1 MRTKRLGDM
10 LLELGLITEGQL
22 KEALDYQAK
31 EKERL
36 GTTLVKHHYITEGQL
51 IDALRMQ
58 LGIDYIDLTRVD
70 ISPEMSR
77 FVPKNL
83 AKKMTIVPVRISKDQ
98 LYLAMADP
106 LNFMA
111 IEEAQHTSKKKIVP
125 MIASEPAVKRAINI
139 LYGNE
144 GAAEAMAQMQA
155 ETAAAQE
162 VRQGQTAAREG
173 QENVTPMIRLVNSI
187 IERAIS
193 ENASD
198 IHFEPTEEEMIVRMR
213 IDGQLHRIMTI
224 PSELKDSV
232 ISRLKIMSQLD
243 IVEKRIPQDGRA
255 VMHLRGKDIDMRI
268 STLPTLYGEKVVIRI
283 LKRNEETL
291 NRRGIGIP
299 AVEDAKIDTLLG
311 LTSGVIMIVGPTG
324 SGKSSTMYTLIRE
337 LLSDRTNLI
346 TLEDPVEYHIKGAT
360 QVQINEKVGLTF
372 ASGLR
377 SVLRQDPD
385 IICVG
390 EIRDGET
397 AEIAM
402 RAAMTGHLV
411 ITTIHTEDAISAI
424 DRLRDMGVAPYLIAA
439 GLRGVISQRLLRKI
453 CPNCKTQIQPPK
465 KALEMAGIPEKPG
478 KLYWQGAGCDQCFHS
493 GYRGR
498 IGVFEVMLIQEE
510 LRRCILEGADRT
522 RFLEAARR
530 ASQYVPMLEHAQ
542 KLVEEMMEPC
552 DSEWRGLGVIKGSG
566 MRLQEE
572 WSAFDARKKYKI
584 PLIQGKANPAC
595 RCGDVLQG
603 KCKPSD
609 CKVFGKVCT
618 PQHPIGACM
627 VSGEGAC
634 SAYYMYGEAEK
645 MK

>member
-1 MRTKRLGDM
+1 
-10 LLELGLITEGQL
+10 
-22 KEALDYQAK
+22 
-31 EKERL
+31 
-36 GTTLVKHHYITEGQL
+36 
-51 IDALRMQ
+51 
-58 LGIDYIDLTRVD
+58 
-70 ISPEMSR
+70 
-77 FVPKNL
+77 
-83 AKKMTIVPVRISKDQ
+83 
-98 LYLAMADP
+98 
-106 LNFMA
+106 
-111 IEEAQHTSKKKIVP
+111 
-125 MIASEPAVKRAINI
+125 
-139 LYGNE
+139 
-144 GAAEAMAQMQA
+144 
-155 ETAAAQE
+155 
-162 VRQGQTAAREG
+162 
-173 QENVTPMIRLVNSI
+173 
-187 IERAIS
+187 
-193 ENASD
+193 
-198 IHFEPTEEEMIVRMR
+198 
-213 IDGQLHRIMTI
+213 
-224 PSELKDSV
+224 
-232 ISRLKIMSQLD
+232 MSQLD

-453 CPNCKTQIQPPK
+453 CPNCKTQIQLPK

-542 KLVEEMMEPC
+542 KLVEE
-552 DSEWRGLGVIKGSG
+552 GVSTVDEVI
-566 MRLQEE
+566 RTLL
-572 WSAFDARKKYKI
+572 A
-584 PLIQGKANPAC
+584 L
-595 RCGDVLQG
+595 
-603 KCKPSD
+603 
-609 CKVFGKVCT
+609 
-618 PQHPIGACM
+618 
-627 VSGEGAC
+627 
-634 SAYYMYGEAEK
+634 
-645 MK
+645 